1 QLLNLA
7 KHNLSAY
14 ALLIILSTN
23 IHFKLDQFEHDEWI
37 IKGGTIP
44 LRSLIDDERDL
55 KLFRNLPPC
64 IDTRF
69 PILYLDQFVLPN
81 GSQMSWPTVATL
93 RGCLRLGRTALWFE
107 WISQKLNAL
116 PDQPLPILQTSPYT
130 LWSKLDY

>member
-37 IKGGTIP
+37 IKGGTIL

-69 PILYLDQFVLPN
+69 PVLFLDQFVLLN
-81 GSQMSWPTVATL
+81 GSPMSWPTVTTL
-93 RGCLRLGRTALWFE
+93 KRCLCSGH
-107 WISQKLNAL
+107 
-116 PDQPLPILQTSPYT
+116 
-130 LWSKLDY
+130 